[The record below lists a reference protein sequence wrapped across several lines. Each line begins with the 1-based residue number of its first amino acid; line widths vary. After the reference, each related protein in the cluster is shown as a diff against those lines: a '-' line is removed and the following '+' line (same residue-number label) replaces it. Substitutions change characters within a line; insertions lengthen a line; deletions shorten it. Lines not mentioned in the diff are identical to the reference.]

1 MRVDRLIREARVK
14 AGLSQAALAA
24 RAKTSQSAIAR
35 YERGVAVPSLGTLAR
50 VLRNCG
56 VKPPLDPPRR
66 AIPVAKRP
74 QRRLRS
80 AAELLERH
88 RLRLLASA
96 RQHGAR
102 NVRVFGSVARRE
114 DVPGDVDLLIDLEP
128 DRTLLDLIGFQQDA
142 ASILGFPVDV
152 AVPEILKDGIRE
164 RVLAEAVPL

>member
-1 MRVDRLIREARVK
+1 MRVDRLIRQARVK

-24 RAKTSQSAIAR
+24 RARTSQSAIAR
-35 YERGVAVPSLGTLAR
+35 YERGVTVPSLGTLAR
-50 VLRNCG
+50 LLRTCG
-56 VKPPLDPPRR
+56 VKPPLEPPRR
-66 AIPVAKRP
+66 ATPVARP
-74 QRRLRS
+74 RRRLRS
-80 AAELLERH
+80 AAGLLEQH
-88 RLRLLASA
+88 RRRLLASA

-114 DVPGDVDLLIDLEP
+114 DVPGDVDLLVDLEP

-142 ASILGFPVDV
+142 AGILGFPVDV

>member
-1 MRVDRLIREARVK
+1 M
-14 AGLSQAALAA
+14 
-24 RAKTSQSAIAR
+24 
-35 YERGVAVPSLGTLAR
+35 
-50 VLRNCG
+50 
-56 VKPPLDPPRR
+56 LD
-66 AIPVAKRP
+66 
-74 QRRLRS
+74 
-80 AAELLERH
+80 
-88 RLRLLASA
+88 LASLRRMRSSILRIA
-96 RQHGAR
+96 AKHGAS